1 MPPLPPL
8 ETGDGFVVVTC
19 EREMTERIYRE
30 AVSLGQLSIKKGAVR
45 DVHHEMYQFLL
56 RMMAGWPTLRLVVGD
71 ATTNVAAPS
80 FAVFEGWEAR
90 TINLTDDGP

>member
-1 MPPLPPL
+1 MQISWLLTWAGGPAYAS
-8 ETGDGFVVVTC
+8 F
-19 EREMTERIYRE
+19 
-30 AVSLGQLSIKKGAVR
+30 ALSRVPRPSSAWAGV
-45 DVHHEMYQFLL
+45 L
-56 RMMAGWPTLRLVVGD
+56 AGWPTLRLVVGD